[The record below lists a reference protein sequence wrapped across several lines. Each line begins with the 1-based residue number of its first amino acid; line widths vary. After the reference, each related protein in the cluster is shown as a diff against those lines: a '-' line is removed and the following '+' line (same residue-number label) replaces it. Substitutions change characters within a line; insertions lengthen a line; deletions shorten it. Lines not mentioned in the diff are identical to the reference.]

1 MSGFDSYRVRERADV
16 ARVILLGAFLVL
28 SGAFF
33 RTQIIQHDKF
43 QLKAETN
50 RLRPIPLTPP
60 RGAILD
66 RRGRIIAE
74 NVPGY
79 SVKLLAS
86 SRDSLRA
93 VLARVGRFVPLDTSD
108 VGEILRRYAVARY
121 QPVVVFGDA
130 DFETIARLEEHRA
143 LLPGLVIQSE
153 PKRLYPAGKAV
164 AHLVGYVSEV
174 TESDLAAN
182 RFPGAGLGSIVGKAG
197 LEREY
202 DDTLR
207 GAEGVRYI
215 EVNARG
221 RLVREEAS
229 TASLP
234 PTPGKPIRTTI
245 DLDLQRYIDSI
256 WPPNVRGAMVAM
268 TPDGEVRALY
278 SAPSYDPNAF
288 VGGISNVL
296 WRSLNNDAERP
307 LLNRAMIGRYPPA
320 SPFKLAVAAMALK
333 RGIIG
338 FDTHMPLPCSGGLQ
352 LGNRY
357 FRCWKKDGH
366 GSLDLVGA
374 VSASCDVYF
383 YQLGLKLG
391 LDAILSDG
399 VLMGFRDRSGI
410 DLPSEQNPIYPA
422 TTAYFDKLYGPRN
435 WSQPA
440 TVLNFSI
447 GQGENTQTLINMVRF
462 YEGLAGNGESREPF
476 VVRRDPKSPTY
487 PFGLTDAQLLG
498 LRQALTAVAERGT
511 ASAIIN
517 ATPGSNARVL
527 QIAGKTGTAQNPHG
541 LDHRWF
547 IAMAPAAHPELIVG
561 GIMENVGLHDPLVVR
576 NVYLALRRY
585 VLGPDSVGAA
595 VKVQISIPED
605 GGTALIRPAV
615 ADSVSIRP
623 LPDSARSPDGRP

>member
-1 MSGFDSYRVRERADV
+1 MNGFDSYRVRERAEV
-16 ARVILLGAFLVL
+16 ARWILVAAFLVL

-66 RRGRIIAE
+66 RAGRIIAE

-79 SVKLLAS
+79 SVKLLAP

-93 VLARVGRFVPLDTSD
+93 VLGRIGRVVPLDTGRTNE
-108 VGEILRRYAVARY
+108 VLRRFAAARY

-130 DFETIARLEEHRA
+130 TFETIARLEEHRTI
-143 LLPGLVIQSE
+143 LPGLVIQAE
-153 PKRLYPAGKAV
+153 PKRLYAAGKAV

-174 TESDLAAN
+174 TEADLGAN

-221 RLVREEAS
+221 RLVREEAA
-229 TASLP
+229 TASLA

-245 DLDLQRYIDSI
+245 DLDLQRYIDSL
-256 WPPNVRGAMVAM
+256 WPPGVRGAMVAM
-268 TPDGEVRALY
+268 TPAGEVRALY

-288 VGGISNVL
+288 VGGISTAL
-296 WRSLNNDAERP
+296 WRSLNGDSARP

-320 SPFKLAVAAMALK
+320 SPFKLAIAAMALK
-333 RGIIG
+333 RGVIG
-338 FDTHMPLPCSGGLQ
+338 FDTHMPLPCSGGMQ

-357 FRCWKKDGH
+357 FRCWKKEGH

-374 VSASCDVYF
+374 VAASCDVYF
-383 YQLGLKLG
+383 YQLGLRLG
-391 LDAILSDG
+391 LDAILRDG
-399 VLMGFRDRSGI
+399 VLMGFRDRSGV
-410 DLPSEQNPIYPA
+410 DLPSEQSPIFPA
-422 TTAYFDKLYGPRN
+422 TTAYFDRLYGPRN
-435 WSQPA
+435 WSPPA
-440 TVLNFSI
+440 TTLNFAI

-462 YEGLAGNGESREPF
+462 YQGLAGRGESVEPF
-476 VVRRDPKSPTY
+476 VVQRDAKAPRFG
-487 PFGLTDAQLLG
+487 FGLTPEQLLG
-498 LRQALTAVAERGT
+498 LRRALTAVAERGT

-517 ATPGSNARVL
+517 ATPGSKARVL

-547 IAMAPAAHPELIVG
+547 IAMAPADHPALVVG

-585 VLGPDSVGAA
+585 VLGPEPNGGADS
-595 VKVQISIPED
+595 VQISIPED
-605 GGTALIRPAV
+605 GGTALTPEAV
-615 ADSVSIRP
+615 ADSALVRP
-623 LPDSARSPDGRP
+623 APDTTPPGDRP

>member
-1 MSGFDSYRVRERADV
+1 MTGFDSYRVRERAEI
-16 ARVILLGAFLVL
+16 ARLVLVGAFLVL
-28 SGAFF
+28 ISAFF
-33 RTQIIQHDKF
+33 RTQVLQHDKF

-60 RGAILD
+60 RGTILD
-66 RRGRIIAE
+66 RNGRVIAE

-86 SRDSLRA
+86 SVDSLKA
-93 VLARVGRFVPLDTSD
+93 VLTRVRRYVPLDSVQISD
-108 VGEILRRYAVARY
+108 IIERYAQARY
-121 QPVVVFGDA
+121 QPALVFGDA
-130 DFETIARLEEHRA
+130 SLEVVAKLEEHRA
-143 LLPGLVIQSE
+143 ALPGLVVQAE
-153 PKRLYPAGKAV
+153 PKRLYPAGKSV

-174 TESDLAAN
+174 TESDLADN

-202 DDTLR
+202 DDSLR

-229 TASLP
+229 TATLP
-234 PTPGKPIRTTI
+234 PTPGHPILTTI

-256 WPPNVRGAMVAM
+256 WPPGVRGAMVAM
-268 TPDGEVRALY
+268 TPGGEVRALY
-278 SAPSYDPNAF
+278 SAPTYDPNAF
-288 VGGISNVL
+288 VGGISTAL
-296 WRSLNNDAERP
+296 WRSLNGDAAKP

-333 RGIIG
+333 RGLIG
-338 FDTHMPLPCSGGLQ
+338 FDTHMPLPCSGGMQ

-357 FRCWKKDGH
+357 FRCWKKEGH

-374 VSASCDVYF
+374 VAASCDVYF
-383 YQLGLKLG
+383 YQLGLRLG
-391 LDAILSDG
+391 LDAILRDG
-399 VLMGFRDRSGI
+399 VLMGFRDPSGI

-422 TTAYFDKLYGPRN
+422 TTAYFDKLYGPRY
-435 WSQPA
+435 WSPPA
-440 TVLNFSI
+440 TTLNFAI

-462 YEGLAGNGESREPF
+462 YEGLAGNGESQPPF
-476 VVRRDPKSPTY
+476 VVRRDEKAEAHG
-487 PFGLTDAQLLG
+487 FGLTDAQVLG
-498 LRQALTAVAERGT
+498 LRRALTAVAERGT

-517 ATPGSNARVL
+517 ATPGSNGKVL

-547 IAMAPAAHPELIVG
+547 IAMAPAEHPELIVG

-585 VLGPDSVGAA
+585 ILGPDSTGAA
-595 VKVQISIPED
+595 TKVQISIPED
-605 GGTALIRPAV
+605 GATVLTPSAEDLGPTPADTDSTGAPESRP
-615 ADSVSIRP
+615 
-623 LPDSARSPDGRP
+623 